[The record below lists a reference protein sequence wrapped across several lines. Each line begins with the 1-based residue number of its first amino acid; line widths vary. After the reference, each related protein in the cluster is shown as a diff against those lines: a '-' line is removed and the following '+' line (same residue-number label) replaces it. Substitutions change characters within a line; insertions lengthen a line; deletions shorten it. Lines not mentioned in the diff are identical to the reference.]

1 MQARIQQLGDEWDN
15 LVSKT
20 SEKSDKL
27 KEANQQHN
35 YISAA
40 KDLEFWISEVYYV
53 VIPIRM
59 VVYFLFC

>member
-1 MQARIQQLGDEWDN
+1 MQARIQQLGDEWEN

-40 KDLEFWISEVYYV
+40 KDLEFWISEVYYA
-53 VIPIRM
+53 VIP
-59 VVYFLFC
+59 V